1 VNELLAS
8 LPQDFWFYGVGL
20 PTIFMMAASKVAFG
34 GGLAIMGVPLLAL
47 VVDPITAAIIIAPLV
62 SVMDIFT
69 FRAFPPST
77 WSAPD
82 LRWLLPG
89 LVVGIVLGA
98 LMFTLVDA
106 RLVGLV
112 IAVVTLAF
120 SARWFMGGARS
131 KTIYPVRPALA
142 VGCAVVGGFTTFV
155 AHAGGPPIAMYL
167 IGRGLDKRTYV
178 GTTAAV
184 FTIGNVV
191 KLFPYFGMVLATGRG
206 DVMLAAL
213 ALAPAIPFGAAFGRA
228 VHDALDEKRLY
239 FWTYVF
245 LVIAGTKML
254 FDAVRSLL

>member
-1 VNELLAS
+1 MHALFAS
-8 LPQDFWFYGVGL
+8 FPQDPWFYLIGL

-47 VVDPITAAIIIAPLV
+47 VVDPVSAAIIIAPLV
-62 SVMDIFT
+62 SGMDVFT
-69 FRAFPPST
+69 FRAFPPAT
-77 WSAPD
+77 WSWPD

-89 LVVGIVLGA
+89 LVIGILLGA
-98 LMFTLVDA
+98 MMFTLVDA

-120 SARWFMGGARS
+120 AARWFMGGA
-131 KTIYPVRPALA
+131 KATGTHAVRPPMA
-142 VGCAVVGGFTTFV
+142 VGCAIVGGFTTFV

-184 FTIGNVV
+184 FTFGNVI
-191 KLFPYFGMVLATGRG
+191 KLFPYFGIVLAAGRG
-206 DVMLAAL
+206 DLMLAAL
-213 ALAPAIPFGAAFGRA
+213 ALAPAIPFGAAFGRF

-245 LVIAGTKML
+245 LVVAGAKML
-254 FDAVRSLL
+254 FDALRALL